1 VLPVRTV
8 REEGR
13 LRTPRRGKGKVSLVG
28 AGPGD
33 PDLLTLG
40 ALLRLREAD
49 VVIYDRL
56 VSREVLGLIPPGVAK
71 VYGGKDPGS
80 KGRERQDELNELML
94 EEARAGKKV
103 VRLKGGDPFLFSRGA
118 EEAEF
123 LRDHGVEFEVVPGV
137 SSALAAP
144 AYAGIPL
151 THRGYSSSVTVVTGR
166 EAGPKSKLDWA
177 KISGGSDVV
186 VVLMGAAR
194 LKEIATKLLRAGKP
208 PDTPVAAIMWATTK
222 RQRTV
227 TTTLRAASKR
237 QGDTKE
243 VKAPCVIVVGSVVSL
258 APKLRWLEEGRP
270 RALGA
275 ASGSP
280 ASRRG
285 SKTRRSRQP
294 RT

>member
-1 VLPVRTV
+1 MP
-8 REEGR
+8 EPEGR
-13 LRTPRRGKGKVSLVG
+13 STVSLVG

-33 PDLLTLG
+33 PGLLTLR

-56 VSREVLGLIPPGVAK
+56 VSKEVLSLIPSGVTK
-71 VYGGKDPGS
+71 VYGGKNAGS
-80 KGRERQDELNELML
+80 TGREKQDELNELML
-94 EEARAGKKV
+94 KEARSGRKV
-103 VRLKGGDPFLFSRGA
+103 VRLKGGDPFLFSRGG

-166 EAGPKSKLDWA
+166 EAGPKSKVDWA

-186 VVLMGAAR
+186 VVLMGAAK
-194 LKEIATKLLRAGKP
+194 LKEIATKLLEAGKP
-208 PDTPVAAIMWATTK
+208 ADTPVAAIMWGTTK
-222 RQRTV
+222 SQRTV
-227 TTTLRAASKR
+227 TMTLRAAAKR
-237 QGDTKE
+237 EGDAKE
-243 VKAPCVIVVGSVVSL
+243 VEAPCVIVVGRVVSL

-270 RALGA
+270 RVLGA
-275 ASGSP
+275 ASRSP
-280 ASRRG
+280 ASRQG
-285 SKTRRSRQP
+285 SKIRRSRQP

>member
-1 VLPVRTV
+1 MPK
-8 REEGR
+8 REGD
-13 LRTPRRGKGKVSLVG
+13 GKVSLVG

-33 PDLLTLG
+33 PGLLTLG

-56 VSREVLGLIPPGVAK
+56 VSKEVLSFIPSGVVK
-71 VYGGKDPGS
+71 IYGGKDPGS
-80 KGRERQDELNELML
+80 TGREKQDKLNELML
-94 EEARAGKKV
+94 SEARSGRKV
-103 VRLKGGDPFLFSRGA
+103 VRLKGGDPFLFSRGG

-123 LRDHGVEFEVVPGV
+123 LRAHGVEFEVVPGV

-186 VVLMGAAR
+186 VVLMGAAK
-194 LKEIATKLLRAGKP
+194 LKEIATKLLKAGKP
-208 PDTPVAAIMWATTK
+208 GGTPVAAIMRATTK

-227 TTTLRAASKR
+227 TMTLRAAAR
-237 QGDTKE
+237 GGGAAKE
-243 VKAPCVIVVGSVVSL
+243 VKAPCVIVVGRVVSL

-270 RALGA
+270 RAPGA

-280 ASRRG
+280 ASRRE
-285 SKTRRSRQP
+285 SKTRR
-294 RT
+294 

>member
-1 VLPVRTV
+1 
-8 REEGR
+8 
-13 LRTPRRGKGKVSLVG
+13 VG

-33 PDLLTLG
+33 PGLLTLK

-56 VSREVLGLIPPGVAK
+56 VSKEVVGLIPPGV
-71 VYGGKDPGS
+71 VRIYGGKDPGS
-80 KGRERQDELNELML
+80 NGGEKQDELNELML
-94 EEARAGKKV
+94 REAMSGRKV
-103 VRLKGGDPFLFSRGA
+103 VRLKGGDPFLFSRGG

-123 LRDHGVEFEVVPGV
+123 LQRHGVEFEVVPGV
-137 SSALAAP
+137 SSALAVP

-166 EAGPKSKLDWA
+166 EAGSKGKLDWSKVA
-177 KISGGSDVV
+177 GGSDVL

-194 LKEIATKLLRAGKP
+194 VREISKKLLEAGKP
-208 PDTPVAAIMWATTK
+208 AETPLAAITWGTTK
-222 RQRTV
+222 QQRTV
-227 TTTLRAASKR
+227 TTTLRQAAK
-237 QGDTKE
+237 GEGGVEK
-243 VKAPCVIVVGSVVSL
+243 VAAPCVIVVGEVVSL
-258 APKLRWLEEGRP
+258 APKLRWLAEGRP
-270 RALGA
+270 TAPVA

-285 SKTRRSRQP
+285 TNTQRSRRP